1 MYIRGAGAPATAATT
16 AALNMVIKCQ
26 SWITTQSAAAAYRKQ
41 GHTVTTGYLSVRFD
55 GELMSIRDFL
65 LMAQT
70 DFYGQNI

>member
-1 MYIRGAGAPATAATT
+1 
-16 AALNMVIKCQ
+16 MVVKCQ

-41 GHTVTTGYLSVRFD
+41 GHTVSTEEYLSVRFD
-55 GELMSIRDFL
+55 GELMSVRDFL